1 MKLAITLL
9 VRNPIRVLMRLL
21 IRLVYK
27 APYKAPST
35 FADEI
40 CHPTQW
46 HLGPYAIAFG
56 TLRNGIWDP
65 TQWHWVQPCR
75 QVRTASSDRRVELK
89 PSLTPAREALVR
101 IIENPTG
108 VFQWFSAFVS
118 VKIRVSAKITR
129 TAWRH
134 RGDETLLSFTSAVPE
149 SCVR

>member
-1 MKLAITLL
+1 MAFGTL
-9 VRNPIRVLMRLL
+9 RNGIWDPTQWHLGTYAMAFGNLRNGIW
-21 IRLVYK
+21 
-27 APYKAPST
+27 
-35 FADEI
+35 D
-40 CHPTQW
+40 PTQW

-134 RGDETLLSFTSAVPE
+134 RGDETWLSFTSAVPE